1 MKRKEFRKLVSVDK
15 AREIIN
21 SLQVLPGKE
30 SSALEN
36 AHGKIL
42 AEDIVADINVPP
54 FPRAVMDGYA
64 VRAEDTYTC
73 NETEPVRLRVLGNL
87 PAGSGAKFKVSAGEA
102 VEIATGAPIP
112 EGADSVVMVEYSS
125 EEEGTALIFR
135 PVTIGENI
143 MKAGSDILKGER
155 VLRMGKKLGTR
166 EIGVLASVG
175 KKRSLSSG
183 CR

>member
-42 AEDIVADINVPP
+42 AEDIVAEINVPP

-64 VRAEDTYTC
+64 VRAEDTYAC
-73 NETEPVRLRVLGNL
+73 SETEPVRLRMLGNI
-87 PAGSGAKFKVSAGEA
+87 PAGSDAKFKVSAGEA

-125 EEEGTALIFR
+125 EEERNRAYLQTCNYRRKHHESRF
-135 PVTIGENI
+135 
-143 MKAGSDILKGER
+143 
-155 VLRMGKKLGTR
+155 
-166 EIGVLASVG
+166 
-175 KKRSLSSG
+175 
-183 CR
+183 